1 MSSRV
6 ENYLT
11 ERKAIGGPLANE
23 WLELDS
29 LYQSRLWHE
38 LTLRVT
44 AFVHREEL
52 QQGEQLRSFY
62 ENFLSDFEHRINQ
75 LALVEIIIPISRTF
89 KQVDEAILFIQ
100 QIREKVKANSL
111 AVLLC
116 DVTIGK
122 AYLVTKNLNEAKKII
137 EDLTPKFDE
146 LDHLTTVHSRFYD
159 LASNYYRVMGNH
171 SEYYQNALKYLG
183 CVDISVM
190 VLKEKAERAFN
201 LGLAALLAENVYNF
215 GEILQH
221 PVLDALKNTREQ
233 WLIDL
238 LQAFNIGDVEKYEA
252 LKPVWQIQPDLRM
265 AEGILKRKITLL
277 CLMDMIFVAG
287 GVRALSFSDVAART
301 KLPVEQVE
309 LLAMKALSLGLVRG
323 SIDQVDEK
331 LNMHWVKP
339 RVLDLRQ
346 VGTLKKRLD
355 QWTNDVKQM
364 SALVE
369 HQAEDILS

>member
-6 ENYLT
+6 EKYLS
-11 ERKAIGGPLANE
+11 EQKSVGGPFANE
-23 WLELDS
+23 WLEFES

-44 AFVHREEL
+44 SFVHRDEL
-52 QQGEQLRSFY
+52 KQGDQLKTFY

-75 LALVEIIIPISRTF
+75 LALVEIIIPITRTF
-89 KQVDEAILFIQ
+89 KQVDQAIEFIQ
-100 QIREKVKANSL
+100 QIREKVKNNSV

-116 DVTIGK
+116 DITIGK
-122 AYLVTKNLNEAKKII
+122 AYLVTKNLIETKKII
-137 EDLTPKFDE
+137 ENLSPKFDE

-159 LASNYYRVMGNH
+159 LASNYYRFMGNH
-171 SEYYQNALKYLG
+171 NEYYQNALKYLG
-183 CVDISVM
+183 CIDLSIIP
-190 VLKEKAERAFN
+190 LKEKAERAFN

-238 LQAFNIGDVEKYEA
+238 LQAFNIGDVEKFDA
-252 LKPVWQIQPDLRM
+252 LKSLWQSQPDLRM
-265 AEGILKRKITLL
+265 AEFVLKKKATLL
-277 CLMDMIFVAG
+277 CLMDMIFAAG
-287 GVRALSFSDVAART
+287 GSRSLSFNDVATRT
-301 KLPVEQVE
+301 KIPIEQVE
-309 LLAMKALSLGLVRG
+309 LLAMKALSLDLIRG
-323 SIDQVDEK
+323 SIDQIDQK

-346 VGTLKKRLD
+346 VATLKTRLD

-364 SALVE
+364 SSLVE
-369 HQAEDILS
+369 QQAGDILS

>member
-6 ENYLT
+6 EKYLS
-11 ERKAIGGPLANE
+11 EQKSVGGPFANE
-23 WLELDS
+23 WLEFES

-44 AFVHREEL
+44 SFVHRDEL
-52 QQGEQLRSFY
+52 KQGDQLKTFY

-75 LALVEIIIPISRTF
+75 LALVEIIIPITRTF
-89 KQVDEAILFIQ
+89 KQVDQAIEFIQ
-100 QIREKVKANSL
+100 QIREKVKNNSV

-116 DVTIGK
+116 DITIGK
-122 AYLVTKNLNEAKKII
+122 AYLVTKNLIETKKII
-137 EDLTPKFDE
+137 ENLSPKFDE

-159 LASNYYRVMGNH
+159 LSSNYYRFMGNH
-171 SEYYQNALKYLG
+171 NEYYQNALKYLG
-183 CVDISVM
+183 CIDLSIIP
-190 VLKEKAERAFN
+190 LKEKAERAFN

-238 LQAFNIGDVEKYEA
+238 LQAFNIGDVEKFDA
-252 LKPVWQIQPDLRM
+252 LKSLWQSQPDLRM
-265 AEGILKRKITLL
+265 AEFVLKKKATLL
-277 CLMDMIFVAG
+277 CLMDMIFAAG
-287 GVRALSFSDVAART
+287 GSRSLSFNDVATRT
-301 KLPVEQVE
+301 KIPIEQVE
-309 LLAMKALSLGLVRG
+309 LLAMKALSLDLIRG
-323 SIDQVDEK
+323 SIDQIDQK

-346 VGTLKKRLD
+346 VATLKTRLD

-364 SALVE
+364 SSLVE
-369 HQAEDILS
+369 QQAGDILS